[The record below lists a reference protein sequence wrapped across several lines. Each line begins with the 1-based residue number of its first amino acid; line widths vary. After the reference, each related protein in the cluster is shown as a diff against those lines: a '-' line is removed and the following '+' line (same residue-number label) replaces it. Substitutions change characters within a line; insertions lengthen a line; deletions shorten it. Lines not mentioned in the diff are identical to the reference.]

1 MQVGPNGQIVIPDV
15 QTPPE
20 PAPIPVKGSP
30 ITASASEVAA
40 KTAEQAT
47 AVNKLG
53 GKLTGGAE
61 VEVKNIPNVPSA
73 GGSDPSGVFAKMM
86 ELKAQ
91 VMEQGKYDGLGSAPP
106 MMVAGKR
113 SRKHKK
119 NASKRKHTR
128 KHRGAARKSRRVRHS
143 RRRVHTHRR

>member
-1 MQVGPNGQIVIPDV
+1 MQVDSNGRIVIPDV

-20 PAPIPVKGSP
+20 SAPIAVKGSP
-30 ITASASEVAA
+30 ITAAASEVAA

-53 GKLTGGAE
+53 GKLVGGAE
-61 VEVKNIPNVPSA
+61 VEVKNIPNVPTA

-119 NASKRKHTR
+119 NAKRKHTR
-128 KHRGAARKSRRVRHS
+128 KHRGAARKSRRVHHS
-143 RRRVHTHRR
+143 RRRVHTRRR